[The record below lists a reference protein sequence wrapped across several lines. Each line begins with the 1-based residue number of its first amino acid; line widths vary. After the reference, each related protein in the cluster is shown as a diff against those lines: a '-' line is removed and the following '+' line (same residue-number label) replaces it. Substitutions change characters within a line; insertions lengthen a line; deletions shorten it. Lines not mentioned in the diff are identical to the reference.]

1 METTTMSKKAIKAQE
16 REEARAWIL
25 SLLEGQENPVAYTII
40 RKVSSS
46 GMSRQ
51 ISVKVIKDGQ
61 LYDISYSV
69 AKLLEWGLVQDSYNA
84 VRVSGCGM
92 DMGFHLVSTLS
103 SILYGDDYKIRQ
115 SWA

>member
-1 METTTMSKKAIKAQE
+1 MATATLGKKAQKQQE
-16 REEARAWIL
+16 REEARAYVL
-25 SLLEGQENPVAYTII
+25 SLLEGQENPTLYTII

-51 ISVKVIKDGQ
+51 ISVKVIKEGR

-69 AKLLEWGLVQDSYNA
+69 GKILEYTIVQNGHNA

-92 DMGFHLVSTLS
+92 DMGFHIVSSLS
-103 SILYGDDYKIRQ
+103 RVLYGLDYKIRQ
-115 SWA
+115 EWA